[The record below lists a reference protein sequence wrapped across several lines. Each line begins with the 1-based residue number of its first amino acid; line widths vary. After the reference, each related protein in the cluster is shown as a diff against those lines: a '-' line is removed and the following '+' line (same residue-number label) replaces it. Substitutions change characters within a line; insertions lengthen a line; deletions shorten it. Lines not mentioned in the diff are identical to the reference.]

1 MELDVYVAVTG
12 ARSARHYQSL
22 LDVSLH
28 RIGMM
33 PPKQWREQLSLAFV
47 GETRMKRLGEQ
58 YAGKEHVAD
67 VLSFD
72 YGEVVVCVPS
82 ARRQA
87 RRHGVALARELD
99 MLFVHGL
106 LHLFGFD
113 HEKTKDLVRMQAME
127 ERILGSSG
135 LITMQGYPEL

>member
-1 MELDVYVAVTG
+1 MELDVYAAVTG
-12 ARSARHYQSL
+12 ARSPHHYQL
-22 LDVSLH
+22 LLETALSH
-28 RIGMM
+28 IGMT
-33 PPKQWREQLSLAFV
+33 PSKQWRDQLSLAFV
-47 GETRMKRLGEQ
+47 GETRMKRLSAT
-58 YAGKEHVAD
+58 YAGKQHSAD

-87 RRHGVALARELD
+87 RRHGVAIARELD

-113 HEKTKDLVRMQAME
+113 HEKNKDLVRMQMME
-127 ERILGSSG
+127 ERILGATG
-135 LITMQGYPEL
+135 LITMQGYPRL